1 LPKQI
6 STFYPV
12 GDIIDA
18 FVARGCKHNIAEDN
32 IEDSDGDVFG
42 VSYLFNP
49 TTRTFQPLVDLDK
62 KHSISD
68 WELASWERRLG
79 IKLPRPPK

>member
-6 STFYPV
+6 GTFYPV

-18 FVARGCKHNIAEDN
+18 FVSRGCQHNIAEEN
-32 IEDSDGDVFG
+32 IEDSDGDFFG
-42 VSYLFNP
+42 VSYLLNP
-49 TTRTFQPLVDLDK
+49 ASGGFQPLVDLDK

-68 WELASWERRLG
+68 WELASWERRLS

>member
-6 STFYPV
+6 GTFYPV
-12 GDIIDA
+12 GNIVEA
-18 FVARGCKHNIAEDN
+18 FVARGCQYNIAEPN

-42 VSYLFNP
+42 VSYLVNP
-49 TTRTFQPLVDLDK
+49 KTGGFQPLVDLDE

-68 WELASWERRLG
+68 WELAAWERRLG